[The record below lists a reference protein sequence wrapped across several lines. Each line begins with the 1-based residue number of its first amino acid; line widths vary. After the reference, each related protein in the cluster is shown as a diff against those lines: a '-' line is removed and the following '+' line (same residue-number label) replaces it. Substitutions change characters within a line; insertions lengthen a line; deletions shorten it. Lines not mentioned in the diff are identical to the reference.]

1 MLIIPTMQRKALPQH
16 NEDSKGIGIGIGIG
30 GGGGRGA
37 KAEPQTHSRGTD
49 RLTQPQADLM
59 APNQINPH

>member
-1 MLIIPTMQRKALPQH
+1 MQRKALLQP
-16 NEDSKGIGIGIGIG
+16 NEDGKGIGDWGLGIG
-30 GGGGRGA
+30 GGGGA
-37 KAEPQTHSRGTD
+37 KAEPQTQSRGTD

>member
-1 MLIIPTMQRKALPQH
+1 MQRKALLQP
-16 NEDSKGIGIGIGIG
+16 NEDGKGIGDWGWGWG
-30 GGGGRGA
+30 GA
-37 KAEPQTHSRGTD
+37 KAEPQTQSRGTD